1 MVQGPLN
8 KYTTS
13 QQPPQ
18 SSSIP
23 THPPQSSSQI
33 LPVPPPPPR
42 FLDSWKKS
50 TTGRQFTYRALF
62 WKFCIQ
68 EMWCKES
75 LMHKKQLV
83 KLLMRLSRAEQSLAA
98 TGKRWLWLIRHN
110 VKIYYI
116 VDIWTATGIRVQ
128 PTQGKVLKSLAAASN
143 QKLMNGWLTDW
154 RNNSLRQTSSLTP
167 LNIQH
172 PGQACNTFT
181 RITPRMD
188 GQFMTKISTWTSWTL
203 GMGPRYVKT
212 VTKNVKSQAN

>member
-98 TGKRWLWLIRHN
+98 TGKRWLWLIQHN

-128 PTQGKVLKSLAAASN
+128 PTQGKVLKSLAAGWCESECDLQPKVDEWMADWLTKQQPAPDEFADSTQHPASRASVQYIHEN
-143 QKLMNGWLTDW
+143 HAKNGWPVHDEDIDMNL
-154 RNNSLRQTSSLTP
+154 
-167 LNIQH
+167 LNARH
-172 PGQACNTFT
+172 
-181 RITPRMD
+181 
-188 GQFMTKISTWTSWTL
+188 
-203 GMGPRYVKT
+203 GP
-212 VTKNVKSQAN
+212 